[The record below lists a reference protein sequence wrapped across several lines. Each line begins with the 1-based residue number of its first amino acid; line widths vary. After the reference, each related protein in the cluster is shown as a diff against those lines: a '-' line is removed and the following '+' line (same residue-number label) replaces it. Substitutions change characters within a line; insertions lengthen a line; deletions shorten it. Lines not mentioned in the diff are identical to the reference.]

1 MSKKKFIKFK
11 MNDFLKTIIGIL
23 IFVLFIMAVI
33 SITNERN
40 CGSSCPEADCYTEIW
55 P

>member
-1 MSKKKFIKFK
+1 
-11 MNDFLKTIIGIL
+11 MNDFLKTILGIV
-23 IFVLFIMAVI
+23 IFTIIIVAII

-40 CGSSCPEADCYTEIW
+40 RESSCPEADCYTEIW